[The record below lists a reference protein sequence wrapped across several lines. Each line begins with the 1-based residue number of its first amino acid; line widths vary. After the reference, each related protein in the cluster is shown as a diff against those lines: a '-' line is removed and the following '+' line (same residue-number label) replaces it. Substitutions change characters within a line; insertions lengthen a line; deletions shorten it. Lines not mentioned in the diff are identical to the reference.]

1 MPTKEHTVSTYLT
14 AEEIVRVNSHELTAH
29 LLVSAYADIKGLRAQ
44 YDADR
49 RRMLGTIDRAGRIGL
64 RALVAKDRG
73 RKTMRLDDL
82 IGDDQ

>member
-1 MPTKEHTVSTYLT
+1 MSTHLT

-29 LLVSAYADIKGLRAQ
+29 LLVSAYEQMAQ
-44 YDADR
+44 ERETQRNDLLHITA
-49 RRMLGTIDRAGRIGL
+49 TIDRAGRIGL

-73 RKTMRLDDL
+73 RKTVRLDDL